1 MCTYFVLRF
10 KIFTTHKHQV
20 CFRKK
25 KIVLAT
31 LGREKYNIVMH
42 KIIIRMLILLKKK
55 NVHNIISKIKHL
67 STHVLT

>member
-1 MCTYFVLRF
+1 MFP
-10 KIFTTHKHQV
+10 
-20 CFRKK
+20 KK
-25 KIVLAT
+25 KIVSAT

-55 NVHNIISKIKHL
+55 NVHNIISEIKHL